1 VVTEPRALEI
11 IAWPDTLP
19 LTERLVILH
28 AMAIAFPPL
37 QRRPDWKSRIEAA
50 HAALSPNAEELGDI
64 LKAASRRAEQ
74 MKADGLGNV

>member
-1 VVTEPRALEI
+1 MTEPRAPEI

-37 QRRPDWKSRIEAA
+37 QRRPGWKSRIEAA
-50 HAALSPNAEELGDI
+50 HAALNPNAEEMGDI
-64 LKAASRRAEQ
+64 LKAARRRAEQ
-74 MKADGLGNV
+74 MKAEMV